1 MAITTINIGNAPNDG
16 SGDSVRVAF
25 NKANQNFI
33 DLQTRIGNLAAG
45 GGTTGLQ
52 VNGPVEI
59 TSSATPALF
68 TGTFRLR
75 ATAQD
80 PYFDIATTAQGFQG
94 GPVSGI
100 TTFTNAQDSVSTT
113 TGAVV
118 VSGGLGVSGTTTLSE
133 ADILGNINIFRL
145 NMSAGGEMFLPDG
158 SPLGNITAN
167 LGAYQAWA
175 NLTLSTVAN
184 AVNQQQA
191 IDTLTQG
198 NLTTQA
204 NLGAYQTWA
213 NLTLSTVANAV
224 DQQSAINTLTS
235 NAATQSTAI
244 SDLNANLGVIH
255 LGNLSTQAN
264 LGAYQSW
271 ANLTLS
277 TVANAVNQQQ
287 AIEDLVSN
295 AATQSIAI
303 GTLDANIG
311 TLFLGNVS
319 TDANLGTV
327 VGTTIPA
334 LDANLGTVVGT
345 TIPAIDAN
353 LGTVVGTTIPALDA
367 NLGTVVGTTIPAL
380 DANLGTL
387 FLGNVSTNANLGAY
401 QDYANANIG
410 TLFLGN
416 VSTNANLGAYQDY
429 ANANIGTLFLGNV
442 STNANLGTV
451 VGTTIPAIDA
461 NLGTVVGTTIPAI
474 DANLGTVVGTTIPA
488 LDANLGT
495 VVGTTIPALDANLG
509 LQSINPVFT
518 GQSLSITSGN
528 IIAFNGNAVTYNSTK
543 PSASTG
549 AANDI
554 PGMIAYDQNTGI
566 MLLCVLPYDGTT
578 SIWANIA
585 APKQCFPNC
594 AKYTI
599 KVENYGAI

>member
-158 SPLGNITAN
+158 SPLGNISAN

-303 GTLDANIG
+303 STLDANIG
-311 TLFLGNVS
+311 TLFLGNTS
-319 TDANLGTV
+319 TNANLGTV

-334 LDANLGTVVGT
+334 L
-345 TIPAIDAN
+345 DAN

-380 DANLGTL
+380 DANLGTVVGTTIPAL
-387 FLGNVSTNANLGAY
+387 DANL
-401 QDYANANIG
+401 G

-585 APKQCFPNC
+585 APRN
-594 AKYTI
+594 TW
-599 KVENYGAI
+599 